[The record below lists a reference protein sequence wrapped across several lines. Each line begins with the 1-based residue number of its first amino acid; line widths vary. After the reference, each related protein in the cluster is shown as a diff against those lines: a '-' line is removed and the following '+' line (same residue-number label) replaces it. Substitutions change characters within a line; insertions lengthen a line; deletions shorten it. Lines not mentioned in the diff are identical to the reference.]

1 MKAKTLTVPEIGE
14 LAVTRVALG
23 VGIGLVLADK
33 LQDERRKKLGWT
45 LFAVG
50 ALSTFPIVA
59 NILGKQASANRAADL
74 AEAIA

>member
-1 MKAKTLTVPEIGE
+1 MKAKILTVPEIAQ

-23 VGIGLVLADK
+23 VGIGLVLSDK
-33 LQDERRKKLGWT
+33 LHDEQRKKLGWT
-45 LFAVG
+45 LFTVG

-59 NILGKQASANRAADL
+59 NILGKQASANRAAHL